1 MFVSKSMNECVD
13 VNNGFFLLFSPVVV
27 IRDDSTQRKSSKEG
41 SVWGTIQHR
50 TRMEQIMHG
59 EQAVTYTL
67 INQMLFLW

>member
-41 SVWGTIQHR
+41 SVWGTIQYNTVQGWSKSCTENKR
-50 TRMEQIMHG
+50 
-59 EQAVTYTL
+59 
-67 INQMLFLW
+67 